1 MDWVETTCSLVPE
14 AAADLAALGRLY
26 EGKLYH
32 ELTLAL
38 ETFVNDPGHQGRGRL
53 LLDLE
58 QHFLGKFEGKLNQ
71 LRYALIFGAIVRA
84 SVEAG
89 GTLSGPE
96 GIAKLEGALEAKGA
110 RLGVEPGL
118 LLRFDVALLK
128 LAAPRGPDAASEL
141 ASVKAA
147 LADAQ
152 PTMDALTGATDTG
165 VFRKYYAARSEYYNQ
180 VGPPEAFYRSAIS
193 LLGYAAVDDMA
204 PAARRTLATD
214 VALAALAGD
223 GVYNFGEVLA
233 TPILGALEGTADAWL
248 GELLR
253 VFARGD
259 VDAFNALL
267 GAHKDAYVA
276 QPALVARAAFV
287 KEKIALLA
295 FMNLVFETPSH
306 ERSLPFAAI
315 ADRAKLDGDQ
325 VEWLAMRA
333 MALGLVKGVIDE
345 VQRVVDVAWVAPR
358 VLDADQTRHLIAS
371 IDALSDKS
379 AHAHGLLADQ
389 TLELLNTN

>member
-58 QHFLGKFEGKLNQ
+58 QHFLSKFEGKLNQ

-128 LAAPRGPDAASEL
+128 LAAPRGPDAAAEL

-147 LADAQ
+147 LDDAQ
-152 PTMDALTGATDTG
+152 PTMDALTGATDTA
-165 VFRKYYAARSEYYNQ
+165 VFRKYYAARSEYYKQ

-193 LLGYAAVDDMA
+193 LLGSGREKSATCPTSKAHISAVFH
-204 PAARRTLATD
+204 PFRL
-214 VALAALAGD
+214 
-223 GVYNFGEVLA
+223 
-233 TPILGALEGTADAWL
+233 ILGRAIISRNGLEAWML
-248 GELLR
+248 FPER
-253 VFARGD
+253 
-259 VDAFNALL
+259 
-267 GAHKDAYVA
+267 
-276 QPALVARAAFV
+276 ARA
-287 KEKIALLA
+287 EH
-295 FMNLVFETPSH
+295 S
-306 ERSLPFAAI
+306 R
-315 ADRAKLDGDQ
+315 
-325 VEWLAMRA
+325 
-333 MALGLVKGVIDE
+333 
-345 VQRVVDVAWVAPR
+345 
-358 VLDADQTRHLIAS
+358 
-371 IDALSDKS
+371 
-379 AHAHGLLADQ
+379 
-389 TLELLNTN
+389 